1 MSRLR
6 RLAGLR
12 LASDAS
18 YATFVQMMCFVLGPV
33 LLIVATWTVARLA
46 STPGE
51 VVAGLLGAGNLA
63 FVVIMMG
70 MIVPLTSRRE
80 APGKE

>member
-6 RLAGLR
+6 RLAGTR
-12 LASDAS
+12 LASDVAF
-18 YATFVQMMCFVLGPV
+18 ANFAQMMCFVLGPV
-33 LLIVATWTVARLA
+33 LLVIATWTVARLA

-63 FVVIMMG
+63 LVVIVMG
-70 MIVPLTSRRE
+70 LIVPLASRRE
-80 APGKE
+80 APSKE